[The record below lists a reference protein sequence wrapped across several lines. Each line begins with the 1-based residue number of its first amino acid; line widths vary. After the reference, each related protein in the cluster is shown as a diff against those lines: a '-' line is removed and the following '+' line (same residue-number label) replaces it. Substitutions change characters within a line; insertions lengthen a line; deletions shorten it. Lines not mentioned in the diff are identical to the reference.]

1 MPKLFQENL
10 DLRAEDLVGGLLEA
24 CAIKEPPTDDQLVFN
39 FLKLSRESFSTDLL
53 LKLAR
58 ASKDPKIRA
67 MLAIRD
73 RLVLVHPT
81 FRAHRERFAWA
92 SFHEVG
98 HYVIPDHREL
108 LYKCSFQDLSYYT
121 QQRLEIEANKFA
133 SDLIFQNEAFAKE
146 AADYNLSMKV
156 PITLKGRYRA
166 SFESTI
172 RRYVEKNP
180 RPCALVV
187 YRPAEDDDFEP
198 VLKVQYSV
206 RSQSWSYFDYILP
219 RQRSAPDSPEHKALH
234 NKGGSQE
241 ITEVPF
247 FVGRDERST
256 RAFPS
261 ELFCNTYKV
270 FQLVHPPRG

>member
-24 CAIKEPPTDDQLVFN
+24 CAIKEPPTDDQLVFD
-39 FLKLSRESFSTDLL
+39 FLKLSRDTFSKDFLL
-53 LKLAR
+53 NLSG

-67 MLAIRD
+67 MLAIRE

-92 SFHEVG
+92 SFHEVA

-108 LYKCSFQDLSYYT
+108 LYKCSFQDLSYLT
-121 QQRLEIEANKFA
+121 QRRLEIDANKFA
-133 SDLIFQNEAFAKE
+133 SDLIFQNEAFARE
-146 AADYNLSMKV
+146 ASDHGLAMKV
-156 PITLKGRYRA
+156 PIGLRDRYRA
-166 SFESTI
+166 SFEATI

-187 YRPAEDDDFEP
+187 YRPSEVGDFEP
-198 VLKVQYSV
+198 VLEVQYSV
-206 RSQSWSYFDYILP
+206 RSQSWSHFAYIVS
-219 RQRSAPDSPEHKALH
+219 RQRSSADSPEHKAFYK
-234 NKGGSQE
+234 KGGGQE
-241 ITEVPF
+241 IIEAPF
-247 FVGRDERST
+247 FAGSDERST
-256 RAFPS
+256 KTFPS

-270 FQLVHPPRG
+270 FQLIHPPRV